1 MIYNNLEKI
10 FETSRVEN
18 KYALAMVV
26 STRAR
31 QLSEQKGRG
40 LEGSGSE
47 RYITYAIEEIEGLRL
62 NIDTGVTG
70 AVESHAAAV
79 DAE

>member
-10 FETSRVEN
+10 LKTSQVEN

-31 QLSEQKGRG
+31 QLSEQKGRAF
-40 LEGSGSE
+40 EGSGNE
-47 RYITYAIEEIEGLRL
+47 RYITYAIEEIEDFRL
-62 NIDTGVTG
+62 NIDPVVTET
-70 AVESHAAAV
+70 AESHAATVGA
-79 DAE
+79 